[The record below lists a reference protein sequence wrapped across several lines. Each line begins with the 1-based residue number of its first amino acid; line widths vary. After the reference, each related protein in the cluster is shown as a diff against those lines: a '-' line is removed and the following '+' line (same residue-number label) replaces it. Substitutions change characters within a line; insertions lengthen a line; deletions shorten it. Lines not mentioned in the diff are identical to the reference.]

1 MAKQNEDA
9 NKALE
14 DNAEVI
20 LDKFAKEFLAS
31 DISKVVGDLPVIS
44 TTKGVIA
51 MVYNVRNWR
60 IARNIGYFVQGLQSG
75 AIDQEEYDKLVRKY
89 GRNKILENVLL
100 SLEMMRSEKQA
111 IAFSCLFSALLR
123 GGLDWQ
129 RYSELQNILEN
140 INPSALDEDL
150 SGQPSYKFVTV
161 GLAYVQTVYE
171 GTKAVPNGKLFN
183 DYKQYIAD
191 PYRAKI
197 KETAG
202 S

>member
-75 AIDQEEYDKLVRKY
+75 AIDQEEYDKLVRNTGGIKY
-89 GRNKILENVLL
+89 LR
-100 SLEMMRSEKQA
+100 M
-111 IAFSCLFSALLR
+111 FCLA
-123 GGLDWQ
+123 W
-129 RYSELQNILEN
+129 
-140 INPSALDEDL
+140 
-150 SGQPSYKFVTV
+150 K
-161 GLAYVQTVYE
+161 
-171 GTKAVPNGKLFN
+171 
-183 DYKQYIAD
+183 
-191 PYRAKI
+191 
-197 KETAG
+197 
-202 S
+202 